1 MSLFSSLPSIAG
13 HRAPG
18 VRFEIKESSVR
29 PGSSSLNGRIVARQK
44 VVLLVVFV
52 RQLMVAKLQTVQLK
66 FSTSRSE
73 KSRLTPVPH
82 PHQHLVTII
91 DLLIA
96 MSVLLMLLSA
106 FFFFF
111 SLMSLDTFLHN
122 SLVALHLLLFTTTF
136 FASSLPAII
145 AALALFTKIFASSLS
160 TRALLKTL
168 AVLDKGL
175 CGGHKGDRLVAWKIL
190 D

>member
-1 MSLFSSLPSIAG
+1 
-13 HRAPG
+13 
-18 VRFEIKESSVR
+18 
-29 PGSSSLNGRIVARQK
+29 
-44 VVLLVVFV
+44 
-52 RQLMVAKLQTVQLK
+52 MVAKLQTVQLK

-106 FFFFF
+106 FFFF

-122 SLVALHLLLFTTTF
+122 SLVTLHLLLFTTTF
-136 FASSLPAII
+136 FASSLPAIF

-175 CGGHKGDRLVAWKIL
+175 GGGHKGDRLVACKIIWIS
-190 D
+190 

>member
-1 MSLFSSLPSIAG
+1 MSLFS

-18 VRFEIKESSVR
+18 VRFEIKGSSVR

-52 RQLMVAKLQTVQLK
+52 LQLMVAKLQTVQLK

-96 MSVLLMLLSA
+96 MSVLMLISA
-106 FFFFF
+106 FFFF
-111 SLMSLDTFLHN
+111 SLMSLDTFLHS

-136 FASSLPAII
+136 FASSLPAIF
-145 AALALFTKIFASSLS
+145 AALVIFAKIFASSLS

-175 CGGHKGDRLVAWKIL
+175 CGGDKGDRLVAWKIIWIS
-190 D
+190 

>member
-1 MSLFSSLPSIAG
+1 M
-13 HRAPG
+13 
-18 VRFEIKESSVR
+18 
-29 PGSSSLNGRIVARQK
+29 
-44 VVLLVVFV
+44 
-52 RQLMVAKLQTVQLK
+52 MAKLQTVQLK

-106 FFFFF
+106 FFFS
-111 SLMSLDTFLHN
+111 SLMSLDTFLHH

-136 FASSLPAII
+136 FASPLPAIF
-145 AALALFTKIFASSLS
+145 AALALFTKLFAGALS
-160 TRALLKTL
+160 TRRALLKTL
-168 AVLDKGL
+168 AVLDKRLGR
-175 CGGHKGDRLVAWKIL
+175 GDKGDRLVACKII
-190 D
+190 

>member
-1 MSLFSSLPSIAG
+1 MFLFSFLPSRPQG
-13 HRAPG
+13 SR
-18 VRFEIKESSVR
+18 VRFEIKGSSVR
-29 PGSSSLNGRIVARQK
+29 PGSSSLYGWIVGRLK

-52 RQLMVAKLQTVQLK
+52 LQLMVGKLQTVQLK

-82 PHQHLVTII
+82 PHQHLVTITI
-91 DLLIA
+91 IA

-106 FFFFF
+106 FFFF
-111 SLMSLDTFLHN
+111 SLMSLDTFLRN
-122 SLVALHLLLFTTTF
+122 SLVALHLLLFTITF

-160 TRALLKTL
+160 TRGALLKTL

-175 CGGHKGDRLVAWKIL
+175 GGGHKGDRLVACKIIL
-190 D
+190 IS

>member
-1 MSLFSSLPSIAG
+1 M
-13 HRAPG
+13 
-18 VRFEIKESSVR
+18 R
-29 PGSSSLNGRIVARQK
+29 PGSSSLYGWIVDRQK

-52 RQLMVAKLQTVQLK
+52 LQLMVAQLQTVQLK

-96 MSVLLMLLSA
+96 MSVVLMLLSA
-106 FFFFF
+106 FLFF
-111 SLMSLDTFLHN
+111 SMMSLDTFLHN

-136 FASSLPAII
+136 FASSLPAIF
-145 AALALFTKIFASSLS
+145 AALVLFAKLFAGALS

-175 CGGHKGDRLVAWKIL
+175 GGGDKGDWLVACKIF